1 MSRSATAFAPASVGN
16 IGVGFDLLGH
26 AIDGP
31 RDLATVH
38 RIDEPVVRIDAIRGT
53 VAGAD
58 ALPLDA
64 AANTAG
70 RALLSLRERLALPF
84 GFAVELE

>member
-38 RIDEPVVRIDAIRGT
+38 RIDEPVVRIDAHEFTQTAPVISALRA
-53 VAGAD
+53 AG
-58 ALPLDA
+58 L
-64 AANTAG
+64 
-70 RALLSLRERLALPF
+70 
-84 GFAVELE
+84 